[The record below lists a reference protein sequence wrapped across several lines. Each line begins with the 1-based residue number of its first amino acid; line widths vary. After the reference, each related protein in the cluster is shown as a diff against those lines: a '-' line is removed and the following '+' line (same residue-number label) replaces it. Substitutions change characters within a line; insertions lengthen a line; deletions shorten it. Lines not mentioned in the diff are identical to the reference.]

1 MRKPDAGMLAI
12 IFCMVLTI
20 ALSVGL
26 GYVLRERIERADAE
40 DFTAV
45 GEMAETIKK
54 HFYFY
59 DETQSD
65 EALINDALRG
75 MIAGLDDPYAE
86 YMTGE
91 EYDEMLAE
99 DTGDYQGLGI
109 SVLAPDDIGSTIEA
123 VYAGSPAE
131 TAGLR
136 VGDVITSINGV
147 AAAGLTMDAF
157 IDAFSDSL
165 DVPDVLIV
173 QRDSETL
180 TFTVTQGDVHVNR
193 VVSELLPDG
202 TGYVYLS
209 GFLGSVAAEFWD
221 AVSGFQAQGV
231 TKLVIDLRNNPG
243 GGLTEVLA
251 VADRLIP
258 KGEVIATIRS
268 KTEAEVVYK
277 SNGNERV
284 SGMDIAVLVNGNSA
298 SASEFLTGALQDH
311 NLAIVV
317 GTQTYG
323 KGIVQSYYRLNSNG
337 GWAKITTE
345 AYYTPNGTCVHG
357 VGITPDI
364 VCELPEEMRYT
375 AIDQLDHDAD
385 TQLQA
390 ALAALNTQQ
399 KKAA

>member
-1 MRKPDAGMLAI
+1 MKKPDAGMLAI
-12 IFCMVLTI
+12 VLCMALMI

-40 DFTAV
+40 DFSAV

-65 EALINDALRG
+65 EALLNDALRG

-91 EYDEMLAE
+91 EYDEMLKE

-109 SVLAPDDIGSTIEA
+109 SVFVPDEVGSRIEA

-131 TAGLR
+131 AAGLR
-136 VGDVITSINGV
+136 VGDVITEVNGV

-157 IDAFSDSL
+157 IDAFSDSV
-165 DVPDVLIV
+165 DVPDALTVL
-173 QRDSETL
+173 RGTETL
-180 TFTVTQGDVHVNR
+180 TFTIAQGDVHVNR

-209 GFLGSVAAEFWD
+209 GFLGSVATEFWD
-221 AVSGFQAQGV
+221 AVSGFQAEGA

-251 VADRLIP
+251 VADHLIP

-268 KTEAEVVYK
+268 KTEDEAVYR
-277 SNGNERV
+277 SGGNERV

-323 KGIVQSYYRLNSNG
+323 KGIVQSYYRLQSNG

-364 VCELPEEMRYT
+364 VCELPETLQYT
-375 AIDQLDHDAD
+375 AIDQLAHDAD

-390 ALAALNTQQ
+390 ALAALNEAQRQ
-399 KKAA
+399 AA